1 VQRERRPD
9 RGLYEW
15 TRAGRLDR
23 WLSSCR
29 FPNIGKTGIRDFEH
43 FISFSGSS
51 RKLYQHIGSHVL
63 SLVLVAGSYF
73 RNLETGLVGLDS
85 NGQPVDARHL
95 FDAGLFAET
104 VHSIFLNYYKGF
116 TGTDF
121 CGPLPFDLNAFVSR
135 LIDEMGVDR
144 YMEEILRVAEQ
155 IAMTDAA
162 FYDFL
167 ADRGFSEEQIEKFEK
182 GRADIPI
189 LTGPHLGGFNQTISV
204 PELIEFTGATSALC
218 VADRYFRMKF
228 ATGE

>member
-1 VQRERRPD
+1 
-9 RGLYEW
+9 
-15 TRAGRLDR
+15 
-23 WLSSCR
+23 
-29 FPNIGKTGIRDFEH
+29 
-43 FISFSGSS
+43 
-51 RKLYQHIGSHVL
+51 
-63 SLVLVAGSYF
+63 
-73 RNLETGLVGLDS
+73 
-85 NGQPVDARHL
+85 
-95 FDAGLFAET
+95 
-104 VHSIFLNYYKGF
+104 
-116 TGTDF
+116 
-121 CGPLPFDLNAFVSR
+121 